1 MTTYNKG
8 DIVLVPFPFTDQT
21 ATKKRPAVIISSTD
35 NSYNNTSSDIV
46 IMAITSKTDKN
57 LTTGECLINNWQNA
71 GLLKP
76 SVIKPAISTIEQTLV
91 LKKLGRLS
99 QKDLILMENTL
110 VEFLD
115 LREMITKIFK

>member
-1 MTTYNKG
+1 
-8 DIVLVPFPFTDQT
+8 
-21 ATKKRPAVIISSTD
+21 
-35 NSYNNTSSDIV
+35 
-46 IMAITSKTDKN
+46 MAITSKTDKN
-57 LTTGECLINNWQNA
+57 LTIGECLINNWQDA

-76 SVIKPAISTIEQTLV
+76 SVLKPAISTIEQTLV

-115 LREMITKIFK
+115 LRETKTKKVN

>member
-8 DIVLVPFPFTDQT
+8 DIVLVPFPFSDQT
-21 ATKKRPAVIISSTD
+21 ATKKRPAVIISSD
-35 NSYNNTSSDIV
+35 RYNNTSSDIV

-57 LTTGECLINNWQNA
+57 LTIGECLINNWQDA

-76 SVIKPAISTIEQTLV
+76 SVLKPAISTIEQTLV

-115 LREMITKIFK
+115 LRETKTKKVN

>member
-1 MTTYNKG
+1 MTIYNKG
-8 DIVLVPFPFTDQT
+8 DIVLVPFPFSDQT
-21 ATKKRPAVIISSTD
+21 TTKKRPAVIISS
-35 NSYNNTSSDIV
+35 NRYNNTSPDIV
-46 IMAITSKTDKN
+46 IMAITTKTDKT
-57 LTTGECLINNWQNA
+57 LTLGECLIENWQGA

-76 SVIKPAISTIEQTLV
+76 SVLKPAISTIEQTLV

-115 LREMITKIFK
+115 LREKKTKT

>member
-8 DIVLVPFPFTDQT
+8 DIVLVPFPFSDQT
-21 ATKKRPAVIISSTD
+21 ATKKRPAVIISSD
-35 NSYNNTSSDIV
+35 RYNNTSSDIV
-46 IMAITSKTDKN
+46 IMAITSKTGKN
-57 LTTGECLINNWQNA
+57 PTIGECLINNWQDA

-110 VEFLD
+110 IEFLD
-115 LREMITKIFK
+115 LSETKTRKDK